1 MRENKLSIHIEIGNF
16 YYEGMNTN
24 EIIYD
29 FILAQQDD
37 SKKLLDAD
45 LKMLHHS
52 HVSPTI
58 QQSHWLSNLTEI
70 QFLFM

>member
-1 MRENKLSIHIEIGNF
+1 MILF
-16 YYEGMNTN
+16 
-24 EIIYD
+24 
-29 FILAQQDD
+29 LAQQDD